1 MSRPSPHAEHD
12 EDDGQ
17 GGLSPERL
25 IGAVRRRWKL
35 VAAVT
40 VVAAGLAAVA
50 AWSIPNRYD
59 AAAVVQIDPRKKTI
73 SNMDGVISELKADSA
88 TVESEVEIVRSRAII
103 LRVIDVLNLRDDDEF
118 AGAPA
123 LKKFAAR
130 IGIAT
135 LLPEEEGVRPRST
148 APDPIS
154 ELLGQKPGG
163 SRPERDTVAA
173 AFSDKLKVSRVRNT
187 LLIEVKFSSPD
198 PVKAARIVNTIAEVY
213 LNDQLEQK
221 TRAAGAA
228 TGMLEEKLTE
238 LKVKLAAAETKVE
251 QFKAAHS
258 IFDSSG
264 HILSEQQLSKLME
277 QTVTARNATA
287 EARAKYEQIKK
298 LVQKGDGS
306 GTFGDVL
313 QSQTVRQMK
322 EQLGIAQRREAE
334 LMTKYG
340 PNHPDMRKV
349 RAEVHEARANLDAE
363 MERLVA
369 NVRNEYE
376 VAEERERQLLANLNT
391 LKAQELSV
399 KGASIELKEL
409 EREATTSKQLFEAL
423 LTRYKQTAETQGLQL
438 PDARIVERADAPLYP
453 AFPKR
458 KQLAIAGLVGGLAL
472 GIALALLIEVMTPG
486 IGRLED
492 VEHALDM
499 THLSSL
505 PQTQGTT
512 ATAQIEPLRS
522 VRLVVA
528 DPAGPFAE
536 AIRGVRREIDVRRR
550 VGAPRVILIASSLP
564 GEGSAMVA
572 SNLAHHYAMTGTRVL
587 LIDGDLRRAGLS
599 KQLAAQR
606 ATGLA
611 EALGAGTPV
620 EHAILRDATTGL
632 HFLPAMGPAPVRLTR
647 PEMLHSPQMNAA
659 IASLKQQF
667 DTIIIDAPPLL
678 PVIDGRILADHA
690 DQIVM
695 VLAWRRTARQIAKR
709 ALKSLGFNQEKVLG
723 VVVSEVDPDVIAE
736 AEGFQPALL
745 AQQRGLGHAA

>member
-1 MSRPSPHAEHD
+1 
-12 EDDGQ
+12 
-17 GGLSPERL
+17 
-25 IGAVRRRWKL
+25 
-35 VAAVT
+35 
-40 VVAAGLAAVA
+40 
-50 AWSIPNRYD
+50 
-59 AAAVVQIDPRKKTI
+59 
-73 SNMDGVISELKADSA
+73 
-88 TVESEVEIVRSRAII
+88 
-103 LRVIDVLNLRDDDEF
+103 
-118 AGAPA
+118 
-123 LKKFAAR
+123 
-130 IGIAT
+130 
-135 LLPEEEGVRPRST
+135 
-148 APDPIS
+148 
-154 ELLGQKPGG
+154 
-163 SRPERDTVAA
+163 
-173 AFSDKLKVSRVRNT
+173 
-187 LLIEVKFSSPD
+187 
-198 PVKAARIVNTIAEVY
+198 
-213 LNDQLEQK
+213 
-221 TRAAGAA
+221 
-228 TGMLEEKLTE
+228 MLEEKLTE

-258 IFDSSG
+258 IFDSG

-306 GTFGDVL
+306 GMFGDVL

-409 EREATTSKQLFEAL
+409 EREATTASNCSRRCSHATSRRPKPKVCNCRRPHRGASGR
-423 LTRYKQTAETQGLQL
+423 T
-438 PDARIVERADAPLYP
+438 VYP

-458 KQLAIAGLVGGLAL
+458 KQLAIAGLVGGLTL

-550 VGAPRVILIASSLP
+550 V
-564 GEGSAMVA
+564 
-572 SNLAHHYAMTGTRVL
+572 
-587 LIDGDLRRAGLS
+587 
-599 KQLAAQR
+599 
-606 ATGLA
+606 
-611 EALGAGTPV
+611 ALHV
-620 EHAILRDATTGL
+620 
-632 HFLPAMGPAPVRLTR
+632 
-647 PEMLHSPQMNAA
+647 
-659 IASLKQQF
+659 
-667 DTIIIDAPPLL
+667 
-678 PVIDGRILADHA
+678 
-690 DQIVM
+690 
-695 VLAWRRTARQIAKR
+695 
-709 ALKSLGFNQEKVLG
+709 
-723 VVVSEVDPDVIAE
+723 
-736 AEGFQPALL
+736 
-745 AQQRGLGHAA
+745 